1 MIVAIIGYGVV
12 GKRRRKFIAKNKNY
26 SLVAVS
32 DIQFLQNTKRSTTTL
47 FIISVLTYLK
57 HL

>member
-1 MIVAIIGYGVV
+1 MKSKIRVAIIGYGVV

-32 DIQFLQNTKRSTTTL
+32 DIQFLQNT
-47 FIISVLTYLK
+47 LK
-57 HL
+57 KKN